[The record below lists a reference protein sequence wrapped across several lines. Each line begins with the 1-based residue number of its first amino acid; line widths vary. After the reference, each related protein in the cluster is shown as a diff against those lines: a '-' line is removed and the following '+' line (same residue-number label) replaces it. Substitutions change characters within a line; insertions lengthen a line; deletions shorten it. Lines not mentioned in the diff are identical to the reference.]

1 MARLAAKAKKAP
13 KVPAIR
19 GPKIVDP
26 APKKKTKKAIAGPK
40 IVDPKPK
47 RKTKKAIAGHTGGG
61 MKLPEKKT
69 RPRPKV
75 SDTGGGLRRPK
86 KKRPI
91 RSGGDGLTPVRR
103 KRAMSR
109 RRTAMARARAGN
121 RNRRGL
127 RR

>member
-1 MARLAAKAKKAP
+1 MAKLAAKAKKAP
-13 KVPAIR
+13 RVPAI
-19 GPKIVDP
+19 
-26 APKKKTKKAIAGPK
+26 AGK
-40 IVDPKPK
+40 
-47 RKTKKAIAGHTGGG
+47 TGGG
-61 MKLPEKKT
+61 MKLPTKKV
-69 RPRPKV
+69 RPPKPT
-75 SDTGGGLRRPK
+75 DTGGRKVPK

-127 RR
+127 R

>member
-1 MARLAAKAKKAP
+1 MARAKKA
-13 KVPAIR
+13 IG

-26 APKKKTKKAIAGPK
+26 APKK
-40 IVDPKPK
+40 
-47 RKTKKAIAGHTGGG
+47 KTKKAIAGHTGGG

-86 KKRPI
+86 KMI

-109 RRTAMARARAGN
+109 RRTSEARARAGN
-121 RNRRGL
+121 RRRRGL
-127 RR
+127 R